1 MNLFVVQRTSAA
13 LIHSMFEAVFILT
26 AAVALMLAPPIANAS
41 HKVYSPYV
49 EKGELEIEARGH
61 VDQDGARKNKYE
73 VGYGFTDWWFSS
85 VFAEYEQSPG
95 SSLNHSAT
103 SWENI
108 FQLTEPGK
116 YWLDAGLYL
125 EYESPVSSGP
135 AKLESKLLLEKA
147 VGRYINTANLVMARE
162 VGSGASSDVELEYA
176 WRTKYKLRPEF
187 EPGIEL
193 YGTAGTLAAPKLDS
207 SQTTQVGPVAT
218 GKFHLGG
225 RSAIAYELGYLF
237 GLNNASPG
245 GSVKWLIEYEYVF

>member
-1 MNLFVVQRTSAA
+1 MKLYAVKRPAAA
-13 LIHSMFEAVFILT
+13 LIYSMKGAFFVL
-26 AAVALMLAPPIANAS
+26 AASGALMLMPLQANAT

-61 VDQDGARKNKYE
+61 VDQDGARKEKYE

-85 VFAEYEQSPG
+85 VFAEYEQLPG

-116 YWLDAGLYL
+116 HWLDSGLYL
-125 EYESPVSSGP
+125 EYESPVGGGP
-135 AKLESKLLLEKA
+135 AKLETKLLLEKA
-147 VGRYINTANLVMARE
+147 TGRYVNTVNLVVARQ

-176 WRTKYKLRPEF
+176 WRTKYKFKPKF

-193 YGTAGTLAAPKLDS
+193 YGAAGTLAAPKFDS
-207 SQTTQVGPVAT
+207 SQPAQIGPVAT
-218 GKFHLGG
+218 GKFHLRG
-225 RSAIAYELGYLF
+225 RGAVVYELGYLF
-237 GLNNASPG
+237 GLNNASPS
-245 GSVKWLIEYEYVF
+245 GSVKWLIEYEYVL

>member
-1 MNLFVVQRTSAA
+1 MKLFAVQRPSAA
-13 LIHSMFEAVFILT
+13 LIHSMIEALLII
-26 AAVALMLAPPIANAS
+26 AASSALMLTPSLANAS

-49 EKGELEIEARGH
+49 EKGELEIEVRGH
-61 VDQDGARKNKYE
+61 IDQDGARKNKYE

-85 VFAEYEQSPG
+85 VFAEYEQPAG

-116 YWLDAGLYL
+116 HWLDAGLYL
-125 EYESPVSSGP
+125 EYESPVTSGP

-147 VGRYINTANLVMARE
+147 VGRYVNTANLVMARE
-162 VGSGASSDVELEYA
+162 VGSGASSTVDLEYA

-237 GLNNASPG
+237 GLNKASPS

>member
-1 MNLFVVQRTSAA
+1 MKLFVVKRPSVA
-13 LIHSMFEAVFILT
+13 LIHSMVGAFLVIAASSALVLT
-26 AAVALMLAPPIANAS
+26 PVQASAS

-49 EKGELEIEARGH
+49 EKGELEIEVRGH

-85 VFAEYEQSPG
+85 VFAEYEQLPG

-116 YWLDAGLYL
+116 HWLDAGFYL
-125 EYESPVSSGP
+125 EYESPVASGP
-135 AKLESKLLLEKA
+135 AKLETKLLLEKA
-147 VGRYINTANLVMARE
+147 AGRYVNTANLVMARE
-162 VGSGASSDVELEYA
+162 VGNGASSIVELEYA
-176 WRTKYKLRPEF
+176 WRTKYKLKPEF

-193 YGTAGTLAAPKLDS
+193 YGAAGTLAAPKLDS
-207 SQTTQVGPVAT
+207 SQSAQIGPVAT

-225 RSAIAYELGYLF
+225 RSAVVYELGYLF
-237 GLNNASPG
+237 GLNNASPS
-245 GSVKWLIEYEYVF
+245 GSVKWLIEYEYVL

>member
-1 MNLFVVQRTSAA
+1 MKLSTVQRPTSVFV
-13 LIHSMFEAVFILT
+13 LSMFEAFLIL
-26 AAVALMLAPPIANAS
+26 AVAGAMMLMPSLASAS

-95 SSLNHSAT
+95 SSLNHTAT

-125 EYESPVSSGP
+125 EYESPVPSGP
-135 AKLESKLLLEKA
+135 AKLETKLLLEKA
-147 VGRYINTANLVMARE
+147 VGRYVNTANLVMARE

-176 WRTKYKLRPEF
+176 WRTKYKFKPEF

-193 YGTAGTLAAPKLDS
+193 YGAAGTLAAPKFDN
-207 SQTTQVGPVAT
+207 SQAVQLGPVAT

-225 RSAIAYELGYLF
+225 RNALAYELGYLF
-237 GLNNASPG
+237 GVNNASPT
-245 GSVKWLIEYEYVF
+245 GSFKWLIEYEYVF

>member
-1 MNLFVVQRTSAA
+1 MKLFAVQRPADA
-13 LIHSMFEAVFILT
+13 LIHSVLEAVLIF
-26 AAVALMLAPPIANAS
+26 AAASALMLTPSLANAS

-49 EKGELEIEARGH
+49 EKGELEVEARGH
-61 VDQDGARKNKYE
+61 VDQDGSRKNKYE

-108 FQLTEPGK
+108 FQLTEPGQH
-116 YWLDAGLYL
+116 WLDAGLYL
-125 EYESPVSSGP
+125 EYESPTDGSP
-135 AKLESKLLLEKA
+135 TKLETKLLLEKA
-147 VGRYINTANLVMARE
+147 VGRYVNTANLVMARE
-162 VGSGASSDVELEYA
+162 VGSGASSIVDLEYA

-193 YGTAGTLAAPKLDS
+193 YGTAGTLAAPRIDS
-207 SQTTQVGPVAT
+207 SQAAQLGPVAT
-218 GKFHLGG
+218 GKFHLRG

-237 GLNNASPG
+237 GLNNASPS

>member
-1 MNLFVVQRTSAA
+1 MKLYAVNRPAA
-13 LIHSMFEAVFILT
+13 LIHSMHGAFLVLAVSS
-26 AAVALMLAPPIANAS
+26 ALVCMPSQANAS

-61 VDQDGARKNKYE
+61 VDEDGARKNKYE

-116 YWLDAGLYL
+116 HWLDSGLYV
-125 EYESPVSSGP
+125 EYESPVGGGP
-135 AKLESKLLLEKA
+135 AKLETKLLLEKA
-147 VGRYINTANLVMARE
+147 MGRYVNTANLVVARE
-162 VGSGASSDVELEYA
+162 VGSGASGDVELEYA
-176 WRTKYKLRPEF
+176 WRTKFRFKPEF

-193 YGTAGTLAAPKLDS
+193 YGAAGTLAAPKFDS
-207 SQTTQVGPVAT
+207 SQSTQIGPVAT
-218 GKFHLGG
+218 GKFHLRG
-225 RSAIAYELGYLF
+225 RSAIVYELGYLF
-237 GLNNASPG
+237 GLNDASPG
-245 GSVKWLIEYEYVF
+245 GSVKWLIEYEYVL